1 MYEHVLTHACI
12 WSIRLRRDSLVLSHI
27 LVCTRHLYCV
37 AAGTGVCKYFLHLT
51 FARMLTDRRLAA
63 PPRQR
68 QGARGGG
75 KAPPRAQGCRE
86 SSQHYGDDAQERT
99 IPNTN
104 ANTLVCVCVCVCVC
118 ARVCVCM
125 CVWLLFP

>member
-1 MYEHVLTHACI
+1 M
-12 WSIRLRRDSLVLSHI
+12 RRDSLVLSQR

-63 PPRQR
+63 PLGQP

-75 KAPPRAQGCRE
+75 AAPPRAQGCRE
-86 SSQHYGDDAQERT
+86 SSQHYGDDAQELT
-99 IPNTN
+99 IRNTY
-104 ANTLVCVCVCVCVC
+104 ANTLAYIYIYIYTYVY
-118 ARVCVCM
+118 M
-125 CVWLLFP
+125 YIYI